1 MDINAKFSNDKLLS
15 KESLLLQSLYTY
27 YQEDDNID
35 NMIPIVTGN
44 ALVSLRVLDW
54 FVTNYSKNYDVNFM
68 IKTNGENIKFNV
80 YQDYKNK
87 LKSYNKRFFDPFC
100 RQNKKNLTNKIAFK
114 YNEDKYIVT
123 TIGQLNFFR
132 WAIRN
137 NIIKYVEE
145 HLELINNHMN
155 KKLVDHKKRYKIK
168 DTFDITEKN
177 VQRYNIN
184 TTIDFGSNITNSNI
198 NNLSLKLNAMGIEDS
213 KYKITKLDFSK

>member
-1 MDINAKFSNDKLLS
+1 MDIKAGKLLS
-15 KESLLLQSLYTY
+15 KESLLLQSLYIY
-27 YQEDDNID
+27 YQEDDNI
-35 NMIPIVTGN
+35 NRMIPIVTGN
-44 ALVSLRVLDW
+44 AQVSLRVLDW
-54 FVTNYSKNYDVNFM
+54 FVTNYSKIYDINLM
-68 IKTNGENIKFNV
+68 IKKNRDLIKFSV

-137 NIIKYVEE
+137 NVINYVEE

-155 KKLVDHKKRYKIK
+155 NNNYKKKKLKKKDMKENKVQRYKI
-168 DTFDITEKN
+168 
-177 VQRYNIN
+177 N
-184 TTIDFGSNITNSNI
+184 TIIDFGSNTI

-213 KYKITKLDFSK
+213 KYKITKLDFSN

>member
-1 MDINAKFSNDKLLS
+1 MDIKADKLLS
-15 KESLLLQSLYTY
+15 KESLLLQSLYIY

-35 NMIPIVTGN
+35 RMIPIVTGN
-44 ALVSLRVLDW
+44 AQVSLRVLDW
-54 FVTNYSKNYDVNFM
+54 FVTNYSKIYDINLM
-68 IKTNGENIKFNV
+68 IKKNRDLIKFSV

-137 NIIKYVEE
+137 NVINYVEE

-155 KKLVDHKKRYKIK
+155 NNNYKKKKLKKKDMKENKVQRYKI
-168 DTFDITEKN
+168 
-177 VQRYNIN
+177 N
-184 TTIDFGSNITNSNI
+184 TIIDFGSNTI

-213 KYKITKLDFSK
+213 KYKITKLDFSN

>member
-1 MDINAKFSNDKLLS
+1 MDIKLDFGKDKLLS

-27 YQEDDNID
+27 YQEDDNIERI
-35 NMIPIVTGN
+35 IPIVTGK
-44 ALVSLRVLDW
+44 AQVSLRVLDW
-54 FVTNYSKNYDVNFM
+54 FVTNYSKKYDVNFM
-68 IKTNGENIKFNV
+68 IKKNREFIKFNV

-137 NIIKYVEE
+137 NVINYVEE
-145 HLELINNHMN
+145 HLDLINNHMN
-155 KKLVDHKKRYKIK
+155 ENNYNKKKYKIK
-168 DTFDITEKN
+168 NTNIKKKK
-177 VQRYNIN
+177 VQRYKIN
-184 TTIDFGSNITNSNI
+184 TTIDFGSKVT

-213 KYKITKLDFSK
+213 KYKITKLDFSN

>member
-1 MDINAKFSNDKLLS
+1 MDIKVDFGKDKLLS

-27 YQEDDNID
+27 YQEDDNIERI
-35 NMIPIVTGN
+35 IPIVTGK
-44 ALVSLRVLDW
+44 AQVSLRVLDW
-54 FVTNYSKNYDVNFM
+54 FVTNYSKKYDVNFM
-68 IKTNGENIKFNV
+68 IKKNREFIKFNV

-137 NIIKYVEE
+137 NVINYVEE
-145 HLELINNHMN
+145 HLDLINNHMN
-155 KKLVDHKKRYKIK
+155 RNNYNKKKYKIK
-168 DTFDITEKN
+168 NTNIKKKK
-177 VQRYNIN
+177 VQRYKIN
-184 TTIDFGSNITNSNI
+184 TTIDFGSKVT

-213 KYKITKLDFSK
+213 KYKITKLDFSN

>member
-1 MDINAKFSNDKLLS
+1 MNIKTELGNSKLLS

-35 NMIPIVTGN
+35 RMIPIVTGN
-44 ALVSLRVLDW
+44 AKVSLRVLDW
-54 FVTNYSKNYDVNFM
+54 FVTNYSKKFDIIFP
-68 IKTNGENIKFNV
+68 IKKNRDIIKFNV

-100 RQNKKNLTNKIAFK
+100 RKNKKNLTNKIAFK

-137 NIIKYVEE
+137 KVINYVEE
-145 HLELINNHMN
+145 YLDLINKHMN
-155 KKLVDHKKRYKIK
+155 KNNYNKKKYKIK
-168 DTFDITEKN
+168 KSDQKEK
-177 VQRYNIN
+177 VIQRYKIN
-184 TTIDFGSNITNSNI
+184 TTINFGSNIK
-198 NNLSLKLNAMGIEDS
+198 NNLSLKLNAIGIEDD
-213 KYKITKLDFSK
+213 KYKITKLDFSN